1 MDCNDAGSQHFS
13 RATESPFPELLISSD
28 AWNTRNIWLH
38 KWEITSEKCI
48 NLPTTPALFS
58 RRWIEY
64 ADRMAMKTKRT
75 LKHKYVPSF
84 FLFYDINSILF
95 DLIQKED
102 IYVDLKGF
110 RLESPLYHGQT
121 LAAQTRPHCA
131 NNHAVPACQ
140 ETGSAAYRYV
150 IKFTYYTCIW
160 LFEA

>member
-1 MDCNDAGSQHFS
+1 MYQLTDYAGAFQQEVN
-13 RATESPFPELLISSD
+13 RICRQDGDED
-28 AWNTRNIWLH
+28 Q
-38 KWEITSEKCI
+38 KDSETQICPI
-48 NLPTTPALFS
+48 
-58 RRWIEY
+58 
-64 ADRMAMKTKRT
+64 
-75 LKHKYVPSF
+75 F

-150 IKFTYYTCIW
+150 IKFTYYTCI
-160 LFEA
+160 